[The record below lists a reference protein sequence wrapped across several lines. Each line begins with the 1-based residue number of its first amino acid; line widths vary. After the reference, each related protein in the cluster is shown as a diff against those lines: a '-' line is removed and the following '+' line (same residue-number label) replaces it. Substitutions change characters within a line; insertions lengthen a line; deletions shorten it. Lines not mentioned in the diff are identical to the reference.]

1 MSLEMLNANWSS
13 IMKKTILPL
22 WEHKFQ
28 TMYESAKL
36 DKDDFISMAGEE
48 LAKAFKY
55 KYDPKISNV
64 YTFAQRVVC
73 KKAETELRNCTKRD
87 KRKALHTA
95 STLNTPA
102 FEDNDEE
109 LITTIEDVKGAA
121 DTELSE
127 QRVGTFVNSLSNQQL
142 RVLILKLLGF
152 EQGDIPEMLNIPR
165 KTMNDIIKGLKSNEV
180 TGILYRRKF

>member
-1 MSLEMLNANWSS
+1 MSLEILNANWNS

-48 LAKAFKY
+48 LTKAFAKY
-55 KYDPKISNV
+55 NSGVSNIYTYANHVIS
-64 YTFAQRVVC
+64 

-87 KRKALHTA
+87 KRKTLHTA
-95 STLNTPA
+95 STLNLPIS
-102 FEDNDEE
+102 EDNDEE
-109 LITTIEDVKGAA
+109 LIVTIEDVKDNA

-165 KTMNDIIKGLKSNEV
+165 KTMNDIVKGLKSNEL